1 MDLLAGIWNQSGK
14 DIWLEIKFDHFEGN
28 GRMIRN
34 DRRPE
39 SAGKTLLAELTS
51 SAGEGKGQ
59 GFMSKT
65 VDWLRVKNKKQPQNE
80 VMVIQDLGT
89 PFF

>member
-1 MDLLAGIWNQSGK
+1 
-14 DIWLEIKFDHFEGN
+14 
-28 GRMIRN
+28 MIRN

-65 VDWLRVKNKKQPQNE
+65 VD
-80 VMVIQDLGT
+80 
-89 PFF
+89 

>member
-1 MDLLAGIWNQSGK
+1 
-14 DIWLEIKFDHFEGN
+14 
-28 GRMIRN
+28 MIRN

-51 SAGEGKGQ
+51 SAGEEKGQ

-65 VDWLRVKNKKQPQNE
+65 VD
-80 VMVIQDLGT
+80 
-89 PFF
+89 